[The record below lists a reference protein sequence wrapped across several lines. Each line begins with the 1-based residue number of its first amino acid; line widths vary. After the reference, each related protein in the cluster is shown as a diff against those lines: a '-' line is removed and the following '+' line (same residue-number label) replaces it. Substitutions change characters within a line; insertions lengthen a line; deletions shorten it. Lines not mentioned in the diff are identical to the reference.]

1 MEVFCFRL
9 KRIVFFYK
17 KGYIK
22 ITEVILME
30 LYIKTFGE
38 FDILVGEKSII
49 DNLKRS
55 YKIMKLLQYFITFK
69 NQKILPET
77 IYETLWDDYDS
88 MDTKNV
94 IKGQI
99 FRLKKGLKEASIDE
113 DTMTIDFVNGYYILK
128 TNENVIVD
136 SDIFEKL
143 IDEANRNITED
154 FNEAFI
160 LYNKAFKIYENQYLD
175 NFGYELWL
183 VPIRNYFRKLY
194 VNAVEN
200 VVEQYKKARMNDE
213 IINIC
218 QKALSKEA
226 YEEKLHQY
234 LIESLL
240 ANGEIKQA
248 VDHIKY
254 LQNEFIKGTSI
265 FTIDTINRLED
276 TFEKHQKENNNNE
289 SIGIEKLKYL
299 EGAMKLDEEEFKIIY
314 QVTKIRRKDPN
325 EGNYLLI
332 IELDDFKKYDSL
344 KKTWQD
350 FTSTLITRTFRK
362 SDVFT
367 IWRNEKFLILL
378 SDVKQGAVSSLEN
391 RFLINYYESYDEKA
405 LPIKLKHILL
415 EEDTKIKL

>member
-1 MEVFCFRL
+1 M
-9 KRIVFFYK
+9 
-17 KGYIK
+17 
-22 ITEVILME
+22 TQWIL
-30 LYIKTFGE
+30 
-38 FDILVGEKSII
+38 
-49 DNLKRS
+49 
-55 YKIMKLLQYFITFK
+55 
-69 NQKILPET
+69 
-77 IYETLWDDYDS
+77 
-88 MDTKNV
+88 KNV

-113 DTMTIDFVNGYYILK
+113 DTMTIDFVNGYYTLK
-128 TNENVIVD
+128 TNGNVIVD

-143 IDEANRNITED
+143 IDEANRNLTED

-200 VVEQYKKARMNDE
+200 VVEQYKKSRMNDE

-254 LQNEFIKGTSI
+254 LQNEFMKGTGI

-276 TFEKHQKENNNNE
+276 IFEKHQKENKNNE

-299 EGAMKLDEEEFKIIY
+299 EGAMKLDEEEFKVIY
-314 QVTKIRRKDPN
+314 QVTKIRRKALN

-332 IELDDFKKYDSL
+332 VELDDFKK
-344 KKTWQD
+344 
-350 FTSTLITRTFRK
+350 I
-362 SDVFT
+362 
-367 IWRNEKFLILL
+367 
-378 SDVKQGAVSSLEN
+378 
-391 RFLINYYESYDEKA
+391 
-405 LPIKLKHILL
+405 
-415 EEDTKIKL
+415 

>member
-1 MEVFCFRL
+1 
-9 KRIVFFYK
+9 
-17 KGYIK
+17 
-22 ITEVILME
+22 ME

-38 FDILVGEKSII
+38 FDVLVGEKSII

-77 IYETLWDDYDS
+77 IYETLWDEYDS

-128 TNENVIVD
+128 TNGKVIVD

-143 IDEANRNITED
+143 IDEANRNLTND
-154 FNEAFI
+154 FNEAFK
-160 LYNKAFKIYENQYLD
+160 LYNQAFKIYENQYLD

-200 VVEQYKKARMNDE
+200 VVEQYKKARMNNE

-218 QKALSKEA
+218 QKALSKEP
-226 YEEKLHQY
+226 YEEELHQY

-254 LQNEFIKGTSI
+254 LQNEFTKGTGI

-276 TFEKHQKENNNNE
+276 IFEKHQKENNNNE
-289 SIGIEKLKYL
+289 SIEIEKLKYL
-299 EGAMKLDEEEFKIIY
+299 EGAMKLDEEEFKVIY
-314 QVTKIRRKDPN
+314 QVTKIRRKNPN

-332 IELDDFKKYDSL
+332 VELDDFKKYDSL
-344 KKTWQD
+344 KKIWQD

-378 SDVKQGAVSSLEN
+378 SDVKHGAVSSLEN
-391 RFLINYYESYDEKA
+391 RFLINYYEADDEKA

>member
-1 MEVFCFRL
+1 
-9 KRIVFFYK
+9 
-17 KGYIK
+17 
-22 ITEVILME
+22 ME

-77 IYETLWDDYDS
+77 IYETLWDEYDS

-143 IDEANRNITED
+143 IDEANRNLTND

-160 LYNKAFKIYENQYLD
+160 LYNQAFKIYENQYLD

-200 VVEQYKKARMNDE
+200 VVKQYKKERMNDE

-218 QKALSKEA
+218 QKALSKEP

-254 LQNEFIKGTSI
+254 LQNEFTKGTGI

-276 TFEKHQKENNNNE
+276 IFEKHQKENNNNE
-289 SIGIEKLKYL
+289 SIEIEKLKYL
-299 EGAMKLDEEEFKIIY
+299 EGAMKLDEEEFKVIY

-332 IELDDFKKYDSL
+332 VELDDFKKYDSL

-350 FTSTLITRTFRK
+350 LTSTLITRTFRK

-378 SDVKQGAVSSLEN
+378 SDVKHGAVSSLEN
-391 RFLINYYESYDEKA
+391 RFLINYYAADDKA